1 MSSIIP
7 LGKLFGG
14 KSVRL
19 TPPMPMGPK
28 DEWFSSV
35 RDIITV
41 VCDQS
46 NKRASE
52 TWINIGEEGKTELSE
67 YLRNF
72 KFPGRGQSVQ
82 PVISFKG
89 CLKLLM
95 KLPGETA
102 KKVRSQFT
110 DILTLFYAG
119 DSSLHGEIE
128 ANSASSAPINQLAQ
142 EANAGG
148 TGLMNG
154 HDIVGMKRFRDLCE
168 ESANFQSLILSR
180 QHLMVNL
187 FSQEMALVTAK
198 KELAGMEV
206 TMQERELF
214 KLDRI
219 SQIEKEKDERAVIRT
234 ERISQIEREKEER
247 AVVRTERISQ
257 IEREK
262 EERIAVIKLDLATK
276 LAAIPSCGPAHIPIW
291 TPSVPVNAPVNPKT
305 VLELA
310 SGMAAWGQLTDDE
323 KSRLVNKC
331 GRAIISAPHNIPF
344 MPDKVQE
351 ISPIGSYFAVNQFEQ
366 PYHSQITQALQ
377 GLLIKMRQE
386 APVIQHNSQRTIN
399 SFWNN

>member
-1 MSSIIP
+1 M
-7 LGKLFGG
+7 
-14 KSVRL
+14 
-19 TPPMPMGPK
+19 
-28 DEWFSSV
+28 
-35 RDIITV
+35 
-41 VCDQS
+41 
-46 NKRASE
+46 
-52 TWINIGEEGKTELSE
+52 
-67 YLRNF
+67 
-72 KFPGRGQSVQ
+72 
-82 PVISFKG
+82 ISFKG
-89 CLKLLM
+89 CLKLVM
-95 KLPGETA
+95 MLPGETA
-102 KKVRSQFT
+102 KKTRSQFA
-110 DILTLFYAG
+110 DILTRFYAG
-119 DSSLHGEIE
+119 DSSLHGEIK
-128 ANSASSAPINQLAQ
+128 ANGASSAPINQLAQ

-148 TGLMNG
+148 TGLTNG

-168 ESANFQSLILSR
+168 ESATFQSLILSR
-180 QHLMVNL
+180 QHLMIDL
-187 FSQEMALVTAK
+187 FGQEMALVTAK
-198 KELAGMEV
+198 KELAGIEV
-206 TMQERELF
+206 TKQKMELT
-214 KLDRI
+214 KWDRI
-219 SQIEKEKDERAVIRT
+219 SQIEKEKDERAVVRT
-234 ERISQIEREKEER
+234 ERFSQIEREKEER

-351 ISPIGSYFAVNQFEQ
+351 KSQSGSYFAVNQFEQ

-386 APVIQHNSQRTIN
+386 APVIHANSQRTIN